1 MILDDTIKKVEQY
14 IWDCHMLSRGDR
26 VVMGVSGG
34 ADSMCLLFVLM
45 ELKEKMDLSLCAV
58 HVNHGIRGEK
68 AKRDQEFVENFCSS
82 HGILWKTFRGDI
94 PKLAQTWKMSQEEA
108 GRTFR
113 YQCFDQALKDL
124 DWENGKIAVA
134 HHENDVAETFLMNIF
149 RGSGIH
155 GLTGICPVRGNVIR
169 PLLNLDRQEIENFLT
184 RKNISFCTDDTN
196 FENTYTRNRIRNVL
210 IPYIQ
215 EYINSRGVDHMADLA
230 RENRELAQYM
240 DKERDKAWDT
250 VIRPDKSL
258 DADRL
263 KSLDPVLAREV
274 LRRWIGEA
282 AGRLKDITREHIHQ
296 VMGLICKPVGKQTV
310 LPYGLIVERGY
321 DSLKFVGPGNK
332 QISGFEEIPLEISKE
347 TGIITSVP
355 IKNAGFTVEMVIRDP
370 GENQRIEENRYTK
383 WMDYDKIEN
392 RLQLRHRCPGDYLIV
407 DKKGSRKLLRR
418 VMIDDK
424 IPKEERDKLMLIADG
439 SHVLWIIGGR
449 MSESCKVTGDTK
461 KILEIKIKGEK

>member
-45 ELKEKMDLSLCAV
+45 ELKEEMDLSLCAV

-124 DWENGKIAVA
+124 DWKTEKLLWLN
-134 HHENDVAETFLMNIF
+134 HENDVAETFLMNIF
-149 RGSGIH
+149 RGSGISRADRDLP
-155 GLTGICPVRGNVIR
+155 GAGKCDPSSAESGSTG
-169 PLLNLDRQEIENFLT
+169 EIENFLT

-215 EYINSRGVDHMADLA
+215 EYINSRAVDHMADLA
-230 RENRELAQYM
+230 RETRELAQYM

-332 QISGFEEIPLEISKE
+332 QISGLRKFLWKFLRNWYNNIRSHKKCRIYRGNGDQRSGRKSK
-347 TGIITSVP
+347 
-355 IKNAGFTVEMVIRDP
+355 N
-370 GENQRIEENRYTK
+370 
-383 WMDYDKIEN
+383 
-392 RLQLRHRCPGDYLIV
+392 
-407 DKKGSRKLLRR
+407 
-418 VMIDDK
+418 
-424 IPKEERDKLMLIADG
+424 
-439 SHVLWIIGGR
+439 
-449 MSESCKVTGDTK
+449 
-461 KILEIKIKGEK
+461 